1 MKTFTELAS
10 APSHLPPFT
19 DQPRL
24 AVAAR
29 LARFKGSSREHTE
42 EHDTGAWAVKT
53 AEADWLVADLGLVCI
68 GRFVVAAL
76 GICAAFYRG
85 SVRCGSRG

>member
-1 MKTFTELAS
+1 M
-10 APSHLPPFT
+10 
-19 DQPRL
+19 PRTGL
-24 AVAAR
+24 RAQ
-29 LARFKGSSREHTE
+29 

-53 AEADWLVADLGLVCI
+53 AEADWLVADLGLACI

-85 SVRCGSRG
+85 LVRCGSRG

>member
-1 MKTFTELAS
+1 M
-10 APSHLPPFT
+10 
-19 DQPRL
+19 PRQ
-24 AVAAR
+24 
-29 LARFKGSSREHTE
+29 SRVQ

-53 AEADWLVADLGLVCI
+53 AEADWLVADLDLACI

-85 SVRCGSRG
+85 LVRRGSRG